1 MRVMKC
7 IYMNLYKVGFFFFF
21 RATETLLF
29 RGLWIRLGQFV
40 LRGLRIITNEVVLK
54 V

>member
-1 MRVMKC
+1 MY
-7 IYMNLYKVGFFFFF
+7 IYALVQNWFFFF

-40 LRGLRIITNEVVLK
+40 LRGLGL
-54 V
+54 

>member
-1 MRVMKC
+1 MY
-7 IYMNLYKVGFFFFF
+7 IYALVQSWFFFFF
-21 RATETLLF
+21 RATETFLF

-54 V
+54 I